1 MKKKVKKKAD
11 TFIKYFGE
19 GTHWDLDYGK
29 ILILLLVIYIA
40 IQVSGCAVVGGVA
53 WH

>member
-1 MKKKVKKKAD
+1 MRKKVKKKAD

-40 IQVSGCAVVGGVA
+40 IQVSGCAVIGGAA